1 MCCWLVVFLGVWFL
15 FIIIRKLVWFAV
27 VSFVFCLF
35 FVCVFNRPLGNT
47 SQQKTRPQIASLA
60 CFCDTRTLLKTTLSI
75 HAGAV
80 WQQVVS
86 HSAAKNCIL
95 WCSFR
100 SMLPPLLF
108 SVVACDTRVDTLTS
122 SPDR

>member
-1 MCCWLVVFLGVWFL
+1 MCVVGWLFFLVCGFYSSKFANWFGSL
-15 FIIIRKLVWFAV
+15 LSR
-27 VSFVFCLF
+27 LF

-60 CFCDTRTLLKTTLSI
+60 CFCDTRTLLKTMLSI

-86 HSAAKNCIL
+86 HSAAENCIL

>member
-1 MCCWLVVFLGVWFL
+1 MCVLLVGCFFGGVVFIYHNSQIGLGC
-15 FIIIRKLVWFAV
+15 LV
-27 VSFVFCLF
+27 CF

-95 WCSFR
+95 WSSFR

-108 SVVACDTRVDTLTS
+108 SVVACDTRVDTPTS